1 MDDEL
6 FRGGGLRNEPAMLGR
21 ERQRESKETRERECG
36 REREREFSFPL
47 SLSLH
52 VEDGDPR
59 KNLPLIVL
67 MRVTANL
74 PK

>member
-1 MDDEL
+1 MNQPCWRE
-6 FRGGGLRNEPAMLGR
+6 RGREGLR
-21 ERQRESKETRERECG
+21 ESRGTRERES
-36 REREREFSFPL
+36 EFSFPL

-52 VEDGDPR
+52 VEDGNPS

-67 MRVTANL
+67 MRATANL

>member
-6 FRGGGLRNEPAMLGR
+6 FRGGGLRNEPAMLER
-21 ERQRESKETRERECG
+21 EKERGIERVRRQERES
-36 REREREFSFPL
+36 EFSFPL
-47 SLSLH
+47 TLSLL
-52 VEDGDPR
+52 VEDRNPS